1 MIFRSAL
8 RTLLK
13 TPFVTLVAV
22 ASLALGIGANTAI
35 YSIFE
40 QVLRRPLPVS
50 EPGRLVNFGAPAPK
64 PGSTSCNQAGDC
76 DAVFSYPMFRDL
88 EREQSSF
95 AGIAAHCLF
104 GVNITIGG
112 VTESADSVLVSGG
125 YFSTLS
131 LTPALGRLLGPDDDR
146 VPGEGSVVVLSHAFW
161 TERLGA
167 NPDVLTRPITVSGR
181 PMTVV
186 GVAPRGFDG
195 TTFGTR
201 PSIFLPITLR
211 DIIAP
216 VVAPAPNTFDNRR
229 NYWMYVFGRLKPGI
243 SLEQAR
249 AAINVP
255 YHAILNDIEAPLQ
268 IGMSEQ
274 TLDRFRQRQ
283 ITLENGAHGQT
294 NAVTAARGSLTLLLG
309 VTVFVLLIACANIA
323 NLLLARSASRAGEM
337 AVRLSIG
344 ASRRHLI
351 VQLLTESCL
360 LAAAGG
366 LAGVLVAHWTLG
378 VLTQM
383 LPPSAD
389 VVFELNWSILPVAA
403 SVTLATGFLFGLFP
417 ALHSTRPDLVTSLKG
432 LAGQASS
439 GRAASRFRTTLAT
452 AQIAL
457 SMTLLVVAG
466 LFTRSLFN
474 ISRADLGL
482 NPDHVVSFRVSPVL
496 SGYDPRRSRQ
506 LFERIEDELTGIAG
520 VISVSSSTVGV
531 ITGSNNNNNVLVEG
545 FEAGPDTDVTSR
557 FNRIGPGFFRTLG
570 IPVIS
575 GREFTR
581 ADAFGGAKVAMVNEA
596 FLKKFNL
603 DGDAVGRH
611 MGLRVD
617 NKTDMTI
624 VGIVRNA
631 KYSEVKQAMLPTFYV
646 PYRQT
651 NVGSLS
657 FYVRTSGDPEAF
669 MASVRTA
676 VSRIDATLPVDNLY
690 ALTEQ
695 IRQNV
700 FLDRFISALA
710 TAFAVLA
717 TLLAAIGL
725 YGVLA
730 YTVSLRTKEIGLR
743 MALGATS
750 AGVQGLVLRQVAAMV
765 LTGVTIGV
773 VAALGLGR
781 LAESL
786 LFEMKGWDPVV
797 LVSAAI
803 GLAFAA
809 LTAGL
814 LPARR
819 AARVDP
825 MRALR
830 YE

>member
-1 MIFRSAL
+1 M
-8 RTLLK
+8 
-13 TPFVTLVAV
+13 
-22 ASLALGIGANTAI
+22 
-35 YSIFE
+35 
-40 QVLRRPLPVS
+40 
-50 EPGRLVNFGAPAPK
+50 
-64 PGSTSCNQAGDC
+64 
-76 DAVFSYPMFRDL
+76 FSYPMFRDL
-88 EREQSSF
+88 EREQTSF

-104 GVNITIGG
+104 GVNVTVGG
-112 VTESADSVLVSGG
+112 VTDSADSLLVSGG
-125 YFSTLS
+125 YFSTLQ
-131 LTPALGRLLGPDDDR
+131 LTPALGRLLGPEDDR
-146 VPGEGSVVVLSHAFW
+146 VAGEGSVVVLSHAFW

-195 TTFGTR
+195 TTFSTR

-211 DIIAP
+211 DVIAP
-216 VVAPAPNTFDNRR
+216 TGNRTSTFENRR
-229 NYWMYVFGRLKPGI
+229 SYWMYVFGRLKPGI
-243 SLEQAR
+243 SMEQAR
-249 AAINVP
+249 TAINVP

-268 IGMSEQ
+268 VGMSDQ
-274 TLDRFRQRQ
+274 TLARFRQRQ
-283 ITLENGAHGQT
+283 ITIENGAHGQT
-294 NAVTAARGSLTLLLG
+294 NAVTVARGSLTLLLG

-323 NLLLARSASRAGEM
+323 NLLLTRSASRAGEM

-344 ASRRHLI
+344 ATRRHLI

-360 LAAAGG
+360 LAVAGG
-366 LAGVLVAHWTLG
+366 LAGILIAHWTLG

-383 LPPSAD
+383 LPPAAD
-389 VVFELNWSILPVAA
+389 IVFELNWSILPVAA

-432 LAGQASS
+432 QAGQSSS
-439 GRAASRFRTTLAT
+439 GKAATRFRTTLAT
-452 AQIAL
+452 TQIAL

-474 ISRADLGL
+474 ISRAELGL
-482 NPDHVVSFRVSPVL
+482 NPERVVSFRVSPVMN
-496 SGYDPRRSRQ
+496 GYDPQRSRQ
-506 LFERIEDELTGIAG
+506 LFERIEDELGGIAG
-520 VISVSSSTVGV
+520 VLSVSGSTVGV
-531 ITGSNNNNNVLVEG
+531 IAGSNNNSSLLVEG
-545 FEAGPDTDVTSR
+545 FDVGPDTDTSSR
-557 FNRIGPGFFRTLG
+557 FTRIGPDFFRTLG
-570 IPVIS
+570 IPILS

-581 ADAFGGAKVAMVNEA
+581 ADANGGAKVAIVNEA

-603 DGDAVGRH
+603 DGNAVGRH
-611 MGLRVD
+611 IGLRID
-617 NKTDMTI
+617 NKTDITI

-631 KYSEVKQAMLPTFYV
+631 KYSEVKQAMLPTFYL
-646 PYRQT
+646 PYRQAD
-651 NVGSLS
+651 VGSLS
-657 FYVRTSGDPEAF
+657 YYVRTAGDPQAF
-669 MASVRTA
+669 MSSMRAA
-676 VSRIDATLPVDNLY
+676 VSRLDVTLPVDNLDT
-690 ALTEQ
+690 LTEQ

-710 TAFAVLA
+710 AAFALLA
-717 TLLAAIGL
+717 TVLAAIGL

-750 AGVQGLVLRQVAAMV
+750 AGVQGMVLRQVGSMV
-765 LTGVTIGV
+765 LAGVTIGV
-773 VAALGLGR
+773 VAAVGLGR

-786 LFEMKGWDPVV
+786 LFEMKGWDPAV
-797 LVSAAI
+797 LVSAAV
-803 GLAFAA
+803 GLALAA
-809 LTAGL
+809 LAAGF